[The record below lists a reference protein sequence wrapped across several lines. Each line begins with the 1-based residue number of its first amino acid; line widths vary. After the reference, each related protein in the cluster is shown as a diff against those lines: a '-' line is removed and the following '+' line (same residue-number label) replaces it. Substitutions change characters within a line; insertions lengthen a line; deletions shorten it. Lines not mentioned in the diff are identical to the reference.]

1 MGPIRAAARMQAE
14 ALGEDATTPSTEGSA
29 MAIITIA
36 RQMGSLGNDTA
47 AHVARHLGY
56 TLVDQVTL
64 QRAAEDYGMLKS
76 ELEEVHER
84 RPTLVTRYLTMRHR
98 AYLDMIQTIIY
109 HYARADN
116 VVILARGAPV
126 LLSDVPSAL
135 HVNIFAPFERRV
147 EVVMAREGVTR
158 PVAEGIVRQ
167 SDQDRAG
174 YMRYLFDQDWM
185 DPLLYDVMI
194 NTQFV
199 TREHACELIVQATH
213 AKELLEAHERSLVI
227 LDNHVL
233 IRRVEEALLKAKQVN
248 PRHISTS
255 ATSLGAIK
263 LTGIVNSVQEKL
275 AAEAV
280 VRLVPG
286 VSSVENELY
295 VTIAP
300 VDHLDYV

>member
-1 MGPIRAAARMQAE
+1 
-14 ALGEDATTPSTEGSA
+14 

-36 RQMGSLGNDTA
+36 RQMGSLGNETA
-47 AHVARHLGY
+47 ANVARRLDY
-56 TLVDQVTL
+56 TLVDQATL
-64 QRAAEDYGMLKS
+64 QQAAEDYGMLQS

-109 HYARADN
+109 QYARADN
-116 VVILARGAPV
+116 VVILARGASV

-135 HVNIFAPFERRV
+135 HVNVFAPFERRV
-147 EVVMAREGVTR
+147 EVVMAREGITR
-158 PVAEGIVRQ
+158 PIAEQLVRE

-194 NTQFV
+194 NTQIF
-199 TREHACELIVQATH
+199 TREYACELIVQAAH
-213 AKELLEAHERSLVI
+213 AKELLDAHERSLVI
-227 LDNHVL
+227 LGNHILV
-233 IRRVEEALLKAKQVN
+233 RRAEEALLKAKQVN
-248 PRHISTS
+248 PRHISAS
-255 ATSLGAIK
+255 ATAPGVIK
-263 LTGIVNSVQEKL
+263 LVGIVNSEKEKL

-280 VRLVPG
+280 VRAVPG
-286 VSSVENELY
+286 VSDVDNELY

-300 VDHLDYV
+300 IDHLDFV